1 MWYRTGTLA
10 LTNGSATVTG
20 VGTDWISLHQG
31 WILFTEQSPDPLEV
45 KRVVSATELELAL
58 PHAGA
63 TASGLSYAIV
73 PTHGLSEDLRRAVS
87 DLLDHLSSP
96 AAFLDYDTWL
106 QQPGNAGKTFEQYQV
121 EFVGPPGQS
130 AYQVW
135 LSQPGNAGKTETQ
148 FLDEISA
155 QAVSAT
161 DQARID
167 AQAAQGAAE
176 TAQTQAE
183 AAKAGAESSA
193 AQVASDRA
201 AVAQIFDTFDDRY
214 LGAKASDPA
223 TDNDGDPLL
232 VGSVYW
238 NTTVGESRFWNGAAW
253 EAPSASA
260 ATSAQQAVDA
270 QLAALAAQAAAETAR
285 DNAQSAAIAAAGSA
299 TDAQSAQGGAETART
314 AAEAA
319 LGSVQTIETNVAGMR
334 DQTTAARD
342 AAVVARAA
350 AETARDDTQQALA
363 AAQND
368 LGLQPVATSGDYN
381 DLINKPKII
390 NPIAIAIALGS

>member
-20 VGTDWISLHQG
+20 MGTDWISLHQG
-31 WILFTEQSPDPLEV
+31 WILITEQGPDPLEV
-45 KRVVSATELELAL
+45 KRVVSATELELAV
-58 PHAGA
+58 PHGGA
-63 TASGLSYAIV
+63 TANGLSYAII
-73 PTHGLSEDLRRAVS
+73 PTHGLSDDLRRAVS

-96 AAFLDYDTWL
+96 AAFLDFATWL
-106 QQPGNAGKTFEQYQV
+106 QQPGNAGKTFAQYQA

-135 LSQPGNAGKTETQ
+135 LSQPGNAGKTEVQ
-148 FLDEISA
+148 FFDEISA
-155 QAVSAT
+155 QAVSVTA
-161 DQARID
+161 QARNE
-167 AQAAQGAAE
+167 AQAAQSAAE

-214 LGAKASDPA
+214 LGAKASDPT
-223 TDNDGDPLL
+223 TDNDGDPLQ
-232 VGSVYW
+232 VGAVYW
-238 NTTVGESRFWNGAAW
+238 NTASGGSRFWNGAAW

-260 ATSAQQAVDA
+260 AASAQQAVDA
-270 QLAALAAQAAAETAR
+270 KLAALAAQAAAETAR
-285 DNAQSAAIAAAGSA
+285 ANAEVAAAAAAGSSSS
-299 TDAQSAQGGAETART
+299 AQSSQSAAETAQN
-314 AAEAA
+314 AAETA
-319 LGSVQTIETNVAGMR
+319 LASVQSIETSVSGMR
-334 DQTTAARD
+334 DQTATAKD
-342 AAVVARAA
+342 AAAVARAG
-350 AETARDDTQQALA
+350 AETARDDAQQALA
-363 AAQND
+363 AAQNN